1 LPDEESNV
9 EMSYLQ
15 IKDLVKRF
23 GDVVAVD
30 DFSLEIG
37 KDEFLVLLGPSGCGK
52 TTTLRIIAGL
62 EIQTEGQILLDG
74 KDISDIPPENRD
86 MAMVFQNLALYP
98 HMTVFDNIAFYL
110 RNVKTP
116 KDEIDRRVREA
127 AEKVQISELLHRYPA
142 QISGGQSQRV
152 ALARSLIRSPKV
164 LLLDEPLA
172 SLDAKLRA
180 NMRSEFKLIH
190 KQVQSEDGGPFIYV
204 THDQV
209 EALTLGTKVAV
220 MNEGRLEQI
229 DTPDRLY
236 NRPQNIFTAKF
247 IGSPEMN
254 LIEGRVVRGEQ
265 GWEFEYGTF
274 RSAIE
279 LDEDAHPKEGK
290 IVLGVRPEDVE
301 ILTDQGKGFPAE
313 VLTIEL
319 MGQNY
324 FVLMKIDSN
333 LNVAS
338 LAKSADDIKDGAMV
352 DISFTP
358 GKIHLFDPE
367 TGTRV

>member
-1 LPDEESNV
+1 
-9 EMSYLQ
+9 MSYLK
-15 IKDLVKRF
+15 IDNLLKRF

-30 DFSLEIG
+30 NFSLEIG

-62 EIQTEGQILLDG
+62 EIQTDGRILLDG
-74 KDISDIPPENRD
+74 EDISDIPPENRD

-98 HMTVFDNIAFYL
+98 HMTVYDNIAFYL
-110 RNVKTP
+110 RNVKTS
-116 KDEIDRRVREA
+116 KDEIDRRVKDA
-127 AEKVQISELLHRYPA
+127 ARKVQIPELLHRYPS
-142 QISGGQSQRV
+142 QLSGGQCQRV
-152 ALARSLIRSPKV
+152 ALARSLVRSPKV

-190 KQVQSEDGGPFIYV
+190 KQVQQEEGGPFIYV

-220 MNEGRLEQI
+220 MNEGRLEQV

-254 LIEGRVVRGEQ
+254 LLEGALQENGAGWKFKHDDHAVRIE
-265 GWEFEYGTF
+265 
-274 RSAIE
+274 AD
-279 LDEDAHPKEGK
+279 DEAAPQAGP
-290 IVLGVRPEDVE
+290 VTLGIRPEDVE
-301 ILTDQGKGFPAE
+301 VVPAGTGGIP
-313 VLTIEL
+313 VRILTIEL
-319 MGQNY
+319 LGQNY
-324 FVLMKIDSN
+324 LVLMEINQQVS
-333 LNVAS
+333 VTS
-338 LAKSADDIKDGAMV
+338 LVKDVSDIQDGEEME
-352 DISFTP
+352 IIFTP
-358 GKIHLFDPE
+358 GKVHLFDAQS
-367 TGTRV
+367 GTRV